1 MVSDFLLPVIT
12 KVFIKKHHNSN
23 RLFMRGPNPR
33 WYGVPLMYLI
43 SNLFLPNT
51 SVYMR
56 LKPDRIQ
63 IVMMS
68 FPSYMG
74 SCRLQIVQEEFY

>member
-1 MVSDFLLPVIT
+1 
-12 KVFIKKHHNSN
+12 
-23 RLFMRGPNPR
+23 MRGPNPR

-74 SCRLQIVQEEFY
+74 SCRLQIVQEEGVLLGKKVRLKKEIESAVMK